1 MKLLP
6 HLRAL
11 LFCVLLVVLGTG
23 AYAQEN
29 KFDEPPMPT
38 KTVPPAYPMELK
50 REGVSGMVTM
60 SITVDEKGNVLNPV
74 VKKSTRPEF
83 EQPAI
88 DAVSKWKFEPAKK
101 DGKPVQVQVVV
112 PVKFSVN

>member
-1 MKLLP
+1 MTFAS
-6 HLRAL
+6 HLRVILTGAVL
-11 LFCVLLVVLGTG
+11 LFAG
-23 AYAQEN
+23 AVYAQES

-38 KTVPPAYPMELK
+38 KTVPPVYPADLK
-50 REGVSGMVTM
+50 KEGVGGMVTM
-60 SITVDEKGNVLNPV
+60 SITVDEKGNVSNAI

>member
-1 MKLLP
+1 MKSAS
-6 HLRAL
+6 HLRVILACAAL
-11 LFCVLLVVLGTG
+11 LLAG
-23 AYAQEN
+23 AAAAQDS
-29 KFDEPPMPT
+29 KFDEPPMPS
-38 KTVPPAYPMELK
+38 KTVAPVYPPELK
-50 REGVSGMVTM
+50 KDKINGMVTM
-60 SITVDEKGNVLNPV
+60 SIMVDEKGNVANAV

-101 DGKPVQVQVVV
+101 DGQPVAVQVVV

>member
-1 MKLLP
+1 M
-6 HLRAL
+6 
-11 LFCVLLVVLGTG
+11 LGS
-23 AYAQEN
+23 ACFAQES

-38 KTVPPAYPMELK
+38 KTVPPVYPSALK
-50 REGVSGMVTM
+50 HDGISGMVTM
-60 SITVDEKGNVLNPV
+60 SILVDENGFVQNPV

-101 DGKPVQVQVVV
+101 DGKPVAVQVVI